1 MAYERCKDCGHWGTA
16 PYHQCPPMWNAWDE
30 DDYGGDENGADSW
43 LNVYAHDAD
52 EAAAKAAEQIDDDG
66 GEGPHKRV
74 VFVKLVG
81 SPHDEPAKKFE
92 VDFEYSVDYSA
103 SEVGA

>member
-1 MAYERCKDCGHWGTA
+1 MAYERCKDCGGWGD
-16 PYHQCPPMWNAWDE
+16 PKHHRCPPMWNAWDE
-30 DDYGGDENGADSW
+30 DDGDEDGADSW
-43 LNVYAHDAD
+43 INVFAHDAD
-52 EAAAKAAEQIDDDG
+52 DAARDAAERLDDDC

-81 SPHDEPAKKFE
+81 SPADEPAKKFE